1 MMVIAVV
8 LKLKPLGG
16 AWGLNPPA
24 SIVFLPEASKV
35 FVAEPS
41 PKALPWRLGH
51 SLTHSVDT
59 FGHLLSL
66 AVFSTSE
73 QITYPASET

>member
-1 MMVIAVV
+1 MVIAVV

-16 AWGLNPPA
+16 AWGLNPP
-24 SIVFLPEASKV
+24 EASKV
-35 FVAEPS
+35 FVAEPA
-41 PKALPWRLGH
+41 PKALPCRLGH

-59 FGHLLSL
+59 FVHLLSL